1 MATKVRLKFHYPAFN
16 AVRNDPAVVA
26 EITRR
31 AEAIAAAAGEG
42 HEVTVR
48 TGGARARASVRTA
61 THEARRS
68 EAVDKTL
75 TSALDAGRG

>member
-1 MATKVRLKFHYPAFN
+1 MAAKIRIDFHYDAFN
-16 AVRNDPAVVA
+16 ALRNSQGVVT

-31 AEAIAAAAGEG
+31 AHAIAAAAGEG
-42 HEVTVR
+42 HEVEVR

-61 THEARRS
+61 TYQAMRA

-75 TSALDAGRG
+75 TSSLDAGRG

>member
-1 MATKVRLKFHYPAFN
+1 MAAKIRLEFHYSAFN
-16 AVRNDPAVVA
+16 AVRNSPEVVA
-26 EITRR
+26 ELTRR

-42 HEVTVR
+42 HEVEVR

-61 THEARRS
+61 TFQAMKA